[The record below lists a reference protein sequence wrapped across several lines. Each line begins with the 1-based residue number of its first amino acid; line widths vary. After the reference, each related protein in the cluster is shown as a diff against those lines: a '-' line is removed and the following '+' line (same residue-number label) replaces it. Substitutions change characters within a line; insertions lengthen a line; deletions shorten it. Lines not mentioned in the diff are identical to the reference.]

1 MTQKKKPDDTPLEDL
16 TDDQIAALTN
26 PNASEPVG
34 GKPEAPAEGPGVNA
48 DGEPN
53 PWAIMNRLVQ
63 AIEGM
68 QQRPQGDQN
77 SQALEI
83 LTQAVL
89 RLSEASIAGS
99 KQIAEAQIKA
109 VRPSNEVVP
118 NLSVFNR
125 RGREP
130 LAEGCAD
137 PALHKATLK
146 PKLKCLMMIPWVAE
160 WESLTREEV
169 MLLNLLEDGSYV
181 VKRQD
186 RSKITMTVRIT
197 YAEDNR
203 TPSLLFVNHETGFN
217 QENFRN
223 MAPLADYLRDMLK
236 QHDRPIA
243 QKAAAVLTDEEE
255 EALIEAGQ
263 ISVTL

>member
-1 MTQKKKPDDTPLEDL
+1 MKKKTDETSLEDL
-16 TDDQIAALTN
+16 TDEQLAALTA
-26 PNASEPVG
+26 PDVATPVG
-34 GKPEAPAEGPGVNA
+34 GKPEEPASVAGDNP
-48 DGEPN
+48 DGTPN
-53 PWAIMNRLVQ
+53 PWAVMNKLVA

-68 QQRPQGDQN
+68 QQRAAPDQN

-109 VRPSNEVVP
+109 VRPSNEVIP
-118 NLSVFNR
+118 GISVFNR
-125 RGREP
+125 RGRDP
-130 LAEGCAD
+130 QADGCSD
-137 PALHKATLK
+137 LALHKATLK

-169 MLLNLLEDGSYV
+169 MLLNLLEEGTYV
-181 VKRQD
+181 IKRQD
-186 RSKITMTVRIT
+186 RSKISVTVRIT

-203 TPSLLFVNHETGFN
+203 TPSLLFINHDTAFN

-223 MAPLADYLRDMLK
+223 MAPLPDMLRDMLK
-236 QHDRPIA
+236 QHDRIIS
-243 QKAAAVLTDEEE
+243 QKAAAVLSDEEE

-263 ISVTL
+263 LSVTI